1 MKKVV
6 SVVGAR
12 PNFMKIAPID
22 RAFKAYS
29 DEIEHII
36 VHTGQHYDYQM
47 SEAFFQD
54 LQMPSPNFF
63 LGVGSGS
70 HAEQTAKV
78 MTAFEEVCQKVKP
91 DLVIVPGDVNSTMA
105 AAITTKKLSLPL
117 AHIEAGLR
125 SGDRTMPEEINRI
138 VTDVIADLL
147 FVTEKSGYENLIA
160 EGIPSY
166 KIHFVGNTMIDS
178 LIFASEQLNK
188 SKILQTLQLS
198 ECSYVLITLH
208 RPTNVDSAEMLSMFF
223 DIFNYISSRKKIV
236 FPVHPRTRKNITD
249 FGLDEIAGQN
259 KNLIL
264 TEPLGY
270 IDFLNLMK
278 NSSLVITDS
287 GGIQEET
294 TFLGVPCITTRTTT
308 ERPITVEIGTNTLVH
323 PEKEAILKTIYEKI
337 DNSSNPHQIPKLWD
351 GKASKRIAE
360 IIYNYLR

>member
-22 RAFKAYS
+22 RAFKAYK

-54 LQMPSPNFF
+54 LQMPNPEYF

-78 MTAFEEVCQKVKP
+78 MTEFENVCQKVKP

-105 AAITTKKLSLPL
+105 AAITTKKLNLPL

-147 FVTEKSGYENLIA
+147 FVTEKSGYENLLS
-160 EGIPSY
+160 EGVSPD

-178 LIFASEQLNK
+178 LVYALDKLHK
-188 SKILQTLQLS
+188 STILQNLQLIDKG
-198 ECSYVLITLH
+198 YVLITLH
-208 RPTNVDSAEMLSMFF
+208 RPTNVDSPEMLKMFF
-223 DIFNYISSRKKIV
+223 DIFNYISNKKKIV

-249 FGLDEIAGQN
+249 FGLDEVISQN
-259 KNLIL
+259 NNLIL
-264 TEPLGY
+264 TDPLGY
-270 IDFLNLMK
+270 IDFINLLK

-287 GGIQEET
+287 GGIQEES

-308 ERPITVEIGTNTLVH
+308 ERPITVEIGTNVLVQ
-323 PEKEAILKTIYEKI
+323 PEKETILKAIYETL
-337 DNSSNPHQIPKLWD
+337 DNKHKPHQIPKLWD
-351 GKASKRIAE
+351 GKASKRIVE